1 MLHFS
6 PHMEEEAVPMHSP
19 VEHII
24 GDGIIDSHLS
34 GSSSNSD
41 KWRFAG
47 STFPKS
53 ELVYLSQVLLIYIV
67 VCTCLYSLV
76 SAKGDSNLWSAL
88 LSGEYDYNFTVHY
101 IIKQTLF

>member
-1 MLHFS
+1 
-6 PHMEEEAVPMHSP
+6 MEEETLPMRGSP

-34 GSSSNSD
+34 GSSSD

-88 LSGEYDYNFTVHY
+88 LSGKYDFNFTDHY
-101 IIKQTLF
+101 IIKVINLVIS